1 MTYTELIFA
10 LYGTLVD
17 IHTDE
22 NDLVWEKTALYLSF
36 HGAPFTGPKLKAAF
50 LTALE
55 ERAQEEKRKFSHP
68 DIPFEQIMAQWFRR
82 SGVKEN
88 ADTLAANAEQFFR
101 ITSMEY
107 IRLYPGVHDALSSLR
122 RQGCRLWLLTNA
134 QRVFT
139 WNELCMLGL
148 DSVFDGIYISSDY
161 GCRKPDPFFFRA
173 LLDEQNLDP
182 TRCLMIGND
191 RNTDIAGAQGVGLAT
206 LYLHTNLT
214 PWDQEEANPSL
225 LPGKA
230 PVGCRQFEYEGW
242 NWAELARLIPQL

>member
-1 MTYTELIFA
+1 
-10 LYGTLVD
+10 
-17 IHTDE
+17 
-22 NDLVWEKTALYLSF
+22 
-36 HGAPFTGPKLKAAF
+36 
-50 LTALE
+50 
-55 ERAQEEKRKFSHP
+55 
-68 DIPFEQIMAQWFRR
+68 
-82 SGVKEN
+82 
-88 ADTLAANAEQFFR
+88 
-101 ITSMEY
+101 MEY
-107 IRLYPGVHDALSSLR
+107 IRLYPGVHDALSCLR
-122 RQGCRLWLLTNA
+122 RKGCRLWLLTNA